1 MPLIKV
7 DDRECNENLLSALR
21 QEKDTII
28 RICRLPVGDYQVED
42 LLLVE
47 RKTIRDLFVSIK
59 DGRWFRQAIKLSTL
73 PLQSMVIL
81 EGTSVDYQSLGMKRE
96 AVQGALVTLSLLFK
110 IPLIRSRTPEETA
123 KLILYAARQ
132 IQSFGCHPG
141 PVRHLPFSRRMKD
154 KRKRQI
160 HVLQG
165 LPGIGPVRARLL
177 LEKFG
182 TLKAVFD
189 ALTDEWETLPGI
201 GKNTI
206 RQIKQVME

>member
-1 MPLIKV
+1 MPLIKI
-7 DDRECNENLLSALR
+7 DDRESNGSLLSALR
-21 QEKDTII
+21 QEKNTII
-28 RICRLPVGDYQVED
+28 QICRLPVGDYQVEE
-42 LLLVE
+42 LLLIE
-47 RKTIRDLFVSIK
+47 RKTIPDLFFSII
-59 DGRWFRQAIKLSTL
+59 DGRLFRQALKLSKL
-73 PLQSMVIL
+73 PMQSMVIL

-96 AVQGALVTLSLLFK
+96 AVQGALITLSLLFK

-132 IQSFGCHPG
+132 IQSFGCHSG
-141 PVRHLPFSRRMKD
+141 IVRHHPFSRRMKD
-154 KRKRQI
+154 KHKSQM

-165 LPGIGPVRARLL
+165 LPGIGPARARLL

-189 ALTDEWETLPGI
+189 ALTNESETIPGI